1 MAAQHHRR
9 QVSPGVAAKA
19 AAAGGTVP
27 ATEDGLREEEVVRG
41 GPTGAVAPA
50 TAAAEDMEEVG
61 EDTAGEGT
69 EAAAGVAGAAISAA
83 EDGSSRILPAP
94 WSCADR
100 PIFHQLFFFLVPN
113 SFYANCKSIF
123 FLGSASSYIKTRCGL
138 SHVM

>member
-1 MAAQHHRR
+1 MVGPHQRR
-9 QVSPGVAAKA
+9 QASPGVAATA
-19 AAAGGTVP
+19 AAAGGSVT
-27 ATEDGLREEEVVRG
+27 ATEAGLQEEEAVRG

-100 PIFHQLFFFLVPN
+100 PIFHQLFFFLFPIHFMLIAKV
-113 SFYANCKSIF
+113 F
-123 FLGSASSYIKTRCGL
+123 FFFGL
-138 SHVM
+138 LPRI

>member
-1 MAAQHHRR
+1 MVGPHQRR
-9 QVSPGVAAKA
+9 QASLGVAATVA
-19 AAAGGTVP
+19 AVGGSVS
-27 ATEDGLREEEVVRG
+27 ATEAGLQEEEAVRG

-123 FLGSASSYIKTRCGL
+123 FLGLLPRI
-138 SHVM
+138 

>member
-19 AAAGGTVP
+19 AAAGGTDP

-69 EAAAGVAGAAISAA
+69 EAAAEVAGAAISAA

-100 PIFHQLFFFLVPN
+100 PIFHQLFF
-113 SFYANCKSIF
+113 S
-123 FLGSASSYIKTRCGL
+123 L
-138 SHVM
+138 SQVIVC